1 MTAGSGGAKCSCARA
16 EVRPMRSGSL
26 LRLRFRHDRT
36 PAPLP
41 LRWQS
46 AVAERVGKGEL
57 GCTSGGG
64 GGGSGA
70 QVVSWQSGLL
80 VGSTVTRHQLVGQVR
95 ELLLD
100 SSASLRTLRPFPL
113 TGRFSQSQG

>member
-1 MTAGSGGAKCSCARA
+1 MLRQFVAAAIPPRSDPCSSSSSVAESSCREAG
-16 EVRPMRSGSL
+16 EVRTWV
-26 LRLRFRHDRT
+26 HQ
-36 PAPLP
+36 
-41 LRWQS
+41 W
-46 AVAERVGKGEL
+46 
-57 GCTSGGG
+57 GGG
-64 GGGSGA
+64 GGGGGA
-70 QVVSWQSGLL
+70 QVVSWESGLL